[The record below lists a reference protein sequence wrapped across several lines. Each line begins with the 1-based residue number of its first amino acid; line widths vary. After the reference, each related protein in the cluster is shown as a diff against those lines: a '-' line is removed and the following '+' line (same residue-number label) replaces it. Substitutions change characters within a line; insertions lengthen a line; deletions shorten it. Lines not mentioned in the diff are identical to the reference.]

1 LLDYESE
8 WSELEA
14 SQNVFATVVMTH
26 LKEQETKRDPNTRK
40 QWKLTLIKRL
50 YERGYDRSAILGL
63 FRFVDWLLILPED
76 YKLAFWEELK
86 IYEEKRQ
93 MPYITSVEE
102 IGYDRGVR
110 FGEETGRRS
119 LILRLLTRKVGLID
133 DQTNDRISNLS
144 IVKLESL
151 GEALLDFRSID
162 DLTTWLQESVK

>member
-1 LLDYESE
+1 
-8 WSELEA
+8 
-14 SQNVFATVVMTH
+14 
-26 LKEQETKRDPNTRK
+26 
-40 QWKLTLIKRL
+40 
-50 YERGYDRSAILGL
+50 
-63 FRFVDWLLILPED
+63 
-76 YKLAFWEELK
+76 
-86 IYEEKRQ
+86 

-102 IGYDRGVR
+102 IGYDRGLR

-119 LILRLLTRKVGLID
+119 LILRLLTRTVGLID

>member
-1 LLDYESE
+1 
-8 WSELEA
+8 
-14 SQNVFATVVMTH
+14 
-26 LKEQETKRDPNTRK
+26 
-40 QWKLTLIKRL
+40 
-50 YERGYDRSAILGL
+50 
-63 FRFVDWLLILPED
+63 
-76 YKLAFWEELK
+76 
-86 IYEEKRQ
+86 

-102 IGYDRGVR
+102 IGYDREVR
-110 FGEETGRRS
+110 ETVQRERS